1 MESRLRRNIGIVS
14 LNQAVNIFTPLLLTP
29 VMISGLGIADFGV
42 WMFAISA
49 CTFLAIFVD
58 YGFNITTTRSVSLNR
73 DKQLDLRNIVWN
85 TIYAKI
91 IISSILLIVLNFFLI
106 EFAKVRDHI
115 AIFNCAFIFLTVQ
128 SLMPIWYFQGIENV
142 KFFVCANIAGKILLV
157 IGVFYCLHA
166 YSNLL
171 AVAIV
176 YCASVL
182 FVLVLQTAYMI
193 LFFKITPV
201 VVDISDI
208 YKAVKDGFIIF
219 VSSLSVLIY
228 SSSPIFFIGIFLSY
242 EAVGIYAIGEKIY
255 LGIKS
260 LYQPIS
266 SAVFPVMS
274 KMLKDDFE
282 SAISLL
288 RSISLLSIFIMSII
302 SSALLLLAPHIVTL
316 FAGSPH
322 KQSIEVL
329 KILSFVPVLAILS
342 NLAGLQLL
350 VNLGKQK
357 YTSIIL
363 MIGAIVGCFLL
374 VMFIPVYGTAG
385 AAYSVFVVEL
395 LVAVL
400 TVGFAYRVIKK
411 RDLWS

>member
-1 MESRLRRNIGIVS
+1 VESRLRRNIGIVS

-29 VMISGLGIADFGV
+29 LMISGLGIADFGV

-91 IISSILLIVLNFFLI
+91 IIFSILLIVLNLFLI
-106 EFAKVRDHI
+106 EFAKVRDNI

-157 IGVFYCLHA
+157 ISVFYCLHA

-176 YCASVL
+176 HCATVL

-219 VSSLSVLIY
+219 VSSFSVLIY
-228 SSSPIFFIGIFLSY
+228 SNSPIFFIGIFLSY

-288 RSISLLSIFIMSII
+288 RSISLLSILIMSII
-302 SSALLLLAPHIVTL
+302 SSALLLLAPHFVTL
-316 FAGSPH
+316 FSGSPH
-322 KQSIEVL
+322 NQSIEVL

-357 YTSIIL
+357 YMSIIL

-400 TVGFAYRVIKK
+400 TVGFAYRFIKK